1 MPLGNPK
8 ATRVKKHAKFGCGA
22 IRNLLGYVMLRFF
35 DMFGRSSELTALDEA
50 LKAAGLHP
58 LLIPEPVKLTI
69 LQLHRKHGGAVDRAT
84 AMADATLLL
93 SYCVLEHAQFVAA
106 NGDDAASRT
115 DQRIEA
121 AIAGDAPFD
130 EKLILLALHSGVIS
144 QQMADRFDIDDEPA
158 TAP

>member
-1 MPLGNPK
+1 
-8 ATRVKKHAKFGCGA
+8 
-22 IRNLLGYVMLRFF
+22 MLRFF

-69 LQLHRKHGGAVDRAT
+69 LQLHRKHGGATDRTT
-84 AMADATLLL
+84 AMADAALLL

-106 NGDDAASRT
+106 NGVDAADRT
-115 DQRIEA
+115 VQRIEA
-121 AIAGDAPFD
+121 AIAGEAPLD

-144 QQMADRFDIDDEPA
+144 QEMAGRFDFEDDDPA
-158 TAP
+158 IQQAD